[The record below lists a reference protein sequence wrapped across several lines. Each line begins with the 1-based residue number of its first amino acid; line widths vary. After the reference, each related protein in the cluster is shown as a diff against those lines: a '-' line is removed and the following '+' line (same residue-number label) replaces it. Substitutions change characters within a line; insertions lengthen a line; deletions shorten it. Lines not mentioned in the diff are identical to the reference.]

1 MVRFYKQPIK
11 TSHFFSLL
19 LKIKI
24 KIGENPPKYPKQ
36 EGYCIK
42 NQRFILVHKFYCWSY
57 RKCKHITNR
66 LSPNNASSV
75 SKFHEIKQLLFIL
88 KSSEINYSL
97 ITLISSATGLEPTT
111 A

>member
-1 MVRFYKQPIK
+1 M
-11 TSHFFSLL
+11 
-19 LKIKI
+19 
-24 KIGENPPKYPKQ
+24 PKQ
-36 EGYCIK
+36 EGYYIK
-42 NQRFILVHKFYCWSY
+42 NQTFILGHKFYCWSY
-57 RKCKHITNR
+57 RKCKHITYR

-97 ITLISSATGLEPTT
+97 ITLISSATGLEHST